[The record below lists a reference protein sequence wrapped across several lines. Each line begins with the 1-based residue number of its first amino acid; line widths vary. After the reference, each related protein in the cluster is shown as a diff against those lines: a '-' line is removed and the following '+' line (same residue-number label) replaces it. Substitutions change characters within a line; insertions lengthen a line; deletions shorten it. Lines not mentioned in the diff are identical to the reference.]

1 MHPEGGPREPEE
13 GVEAEGEEG
22 DAETHRD
29 SATTRPFGARRE
41 GRRLCSHCVAALAV
55 SPTLDG
61 RMILRDPVHGL
72 VAFDGPA
79 ERVVPQLMDTPEAQ
93 RLRRIRAL
101 GVASFAFPGAEHSRF
116 AHAVGAAHIMSR
128 FLARVRPLA
137 AAIGDNFALTPQ
149 SEEDALAAAFL
160 HDLGHGPLSHLFEE
174 VFPSMPAHEWWTSQI
189 VLDPDTGVHKVLAAR
204 NPEMPSRVERL
215 VHGDHPVRYLAR
227 AVSGTFD
234 VDRCDYL
241 LRDSYMTGTR
251 YGLYDLDWLLRSL
264 VLDPDPGGPRLAVDG
279 AKGLPAVEGYFLARL
294 FMYQQVYF
302 HKATRAGES
311 MLRAIVR
318 RFSDLVLD
326 GRIPE
331 GTPPTLIAF
340 AKAQPV
346 SVGAYLDLDDNAFW
360 TAIQRWRDDRDEVL
374 SRLARGVEARALFKT
389 ASLDEYDPAFD
400 AELLEAL
407 EGIVRARGF
416 DPRYHAELD
425 VAEVYPYEVPSSS
438 EVALRVVYQR
448 RRPRSLET
456 ASFVIARLL
465 GAPFVRRRLIFP
477 AEVRDD
483 VEALLVSHRGAR

>member
-1 MHPEGGPREPEE
+1 
-13 GVEAEGEEG
+13 
-22 DAETHRD
+22 
-29 SATTRPFGARRE
+29 
-41 GRRLCSHCVAALAV
+41 
-55 SPTLDG
+55 
-61 RMILRDPVHGL
+61 MILRDPVHGL
-72 VAFDGPA
+72 VAFEGPS
-79 ERVVPQLMDTPEAQ
+79 ELVVPSLMDTPEAQ

-116 AHAVGAAHIMSR
+116 AHAIGAAHVMAR
-128 FLARVRPLA
+128 FLARVIPLA
-137 AAIGDNFALTPQ
+137 AAMPGGFELTRR

-160 HDLGHGPLSHLFEE
+160 HDLGHGPLSHLFED
-174 VFPSMPAHEWWTSQI
+174 VFPSMPTHEWWTSQI
-189 VLDPDTGVHKVLAAR
+189 VLDPATGVHKVLSAR
-204 NPEMPSRVERL
+204 DPEMPSRVERL
-215 VHGDHPVRYLAR
+215 VHGDHRVRYLAR

-264 VLDPDPGGPRLAVDG
+264 VLDPDAAGPRLAVDG
-279 AKGLPAVEGYFLARL
+279 TKGLPAVEGYFLARL

-318 RFSDLVLD
+318 RFSDLVVD
-326 GRIPE
+326 GRVPE
-331 GTPPTLIAF
+331 GTPPTLVSF
-340 AKAQPV
+340 ARARAV

-360 TAIQRWRDDRDEVL
+360 TAIQRWGDDPDPVL
-374 SRLARGVEARALFKT
+374 SKLARSVQARELVKT
-389 ASLDEYDPAFD
+389 ASLDEYDPPVD
-400 AELLEAL
+400 GELLAAL
-407 EGIVRARGF
+407 EDIVRARGF

-425 VAEVYPYEVPSSS
+425 IAEVYPYEVPSSP

-448 RRPRSLET
+448 RPPRPLET